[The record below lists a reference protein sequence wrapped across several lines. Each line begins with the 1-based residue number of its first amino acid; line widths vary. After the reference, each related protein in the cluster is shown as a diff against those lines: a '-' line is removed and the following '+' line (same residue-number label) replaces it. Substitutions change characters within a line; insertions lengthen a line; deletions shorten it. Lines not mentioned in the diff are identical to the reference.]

1 MLQQQRWQ
9 VINMKTLS
17 HYILPSHTSSQLHIQ
32 RWPAQTTKSNDAHR
46 QPHNSAQKIFRYKTK
61 RWNHIKACCGISKNS
76 KGVKSAS
83 IDTWQSRLSVSS
95 VYRKPTEC
103 KPVVEWQKYK
113 MTNIIKS
120 AKYFYKICFQFNHYR
135 SLDLAINL
143 LLSHI
148 NYNVNKHV
156 LIFTNGHLNV
166 LKRNINTVFKIFYPV
181 E

>member
-1 MLQQQRWQ
+1 
-9 VINMKTLS
+9 
-17 HYILPSHTSSQLHIQ
+17 
-32 RWPAQTTKSNDAHR
+32 
-46 QPHNSAQKIFRYKTK
+46 
-61 RWNHIKACCGISKNS
+61 
-76 KGVKSAS
+76 
-83 IDTWQSRLSVSS
+83 
-95 VYRKPTEC
+95 
-103 KPVVEWQKYK
+103 

-135 SLDLAINL
+135 SLDLTINL

-166 LKRNINTVFKIFYPV
+166 FKRNINTVFKIFYPV